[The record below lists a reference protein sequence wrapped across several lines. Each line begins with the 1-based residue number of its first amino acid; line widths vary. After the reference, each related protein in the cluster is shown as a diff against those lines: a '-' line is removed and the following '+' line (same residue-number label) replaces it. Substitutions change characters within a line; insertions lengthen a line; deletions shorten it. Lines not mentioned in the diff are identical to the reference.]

1 MFAHGSDSV
10 TIIGWILNLCDMS
23 KLAILDPSGVQII
36 ILEVSE
42 EQEEKLFNVYD
53 ENTEVWLSEEG
64 IDEKLGFN
72 ISCINYMW
80 FEDEETTIRHEK
92 V

>member
-1 MFAHGSDSV
+1 
-10 TIIGWILNLCDMS
+10 
-23 KLAILDPSGVQII
+23 
-36 ILEVSE
+36 
-42 EQEEKLFNVYD
+42 VYD

-72 ISCINYMW
+72 VSCINYMW
-80 FEDEETTIRHEK
+80 FEDEETTVRHEK